1 MPEGGFSIIIGA
13 LVGLV
18 SGLAPHVIAAYKAR
32 KDHELAAKKS
42 DLDTLTLII
51 DELREEIERQ
61 KKERAGQ
68 ARVAA
73 EQEARIKSLED
84 DCDEKNRLIGQLET
98 QVAGLIRER
107 EELESRIASMAEYI
121 ELLIATMREYNIPV
135 PDRRRPVNNKGK
147 R

>member
-1 MPEGGFSIIIGA
+1 MPEGLLSIIIGA

-42 DLDTLTLII
+42 DLDSLTLII

-68 ARVAA
+68 AKVAA

-84 DCDEKNRLIGQLET
+84 DCDEKNRIIGQLET

-107 EELESRIASMAEYI
+107 EELETRVSSMAEYI
-121 ELLIATMREYNIPV
+121 ETLIAIMRSHNIPV
-135 PDRRRPVNNKGK
+135 PERK
-147 R
+147 RSNHKVQK